1 MVFVTN
7 VICRKKMV
15 LELIKKNSQLYFAV
29 LMNTQ
34 NSETTTDVNN
44 FDVCK
49 VIVKMS
55 VLIASGKPLTY
66 RSGDIGPMHDTYFSL

>member
-1 MVFVTN
+1 
-7 VICRKKMV
+7 
-15 LELIKKNSQLYFAV
+15 
-29 LMNTQ
+29 MNTQ

-55 VLIASGKPLTY
+55 VLIASGEPLSY

>member
-1 MVFVTN
+1 
-7 VICRKKMV
+7 
-15 LELIKKNSQLYFAV
+15 
-29 LMNTQ
+29 MNTQ

-55 VLIASGKPLTY
+55 GEPLTY